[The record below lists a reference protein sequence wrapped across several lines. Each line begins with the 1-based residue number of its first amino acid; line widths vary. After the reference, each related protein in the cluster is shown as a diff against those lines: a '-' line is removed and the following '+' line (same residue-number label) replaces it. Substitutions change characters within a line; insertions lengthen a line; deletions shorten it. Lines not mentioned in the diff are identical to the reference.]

1 MTQNAQTT
9 ELAINTNALIHAW
22 MAAPVERVQNV
33 KQRAIEQFADVQ
45 VDGVVIPRLNVLHVG
60 YITVI
65 NLLTYV
71 VASMKTP

>member
-1 MTQNAQTT
+1 
-9 ELAINTNALIHAW
+9 

-45 VDGVVIPRLNVLHVG
+45 VDGVAIPRLNALHVG